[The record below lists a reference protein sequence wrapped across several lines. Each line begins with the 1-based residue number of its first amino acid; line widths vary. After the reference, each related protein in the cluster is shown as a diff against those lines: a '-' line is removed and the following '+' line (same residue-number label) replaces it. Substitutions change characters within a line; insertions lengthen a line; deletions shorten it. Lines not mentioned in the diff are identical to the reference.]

1 MIRSRVARTRS
12 GFTLIELLVVIAII
26 AILIGLLLPAV
37 QKVREAAARMSCSN
51 NLKQISL
58 AAHSCESSVGF
69 FPRGMDNSHVGATCY
84 LLPHLEQD
92 NLFRGF
98 TIPSPATPQNWW
110 ANAPVVLNNRP
121 NGGTSPT
128 PPPPLVKWGAQGEVK
143 TFQCPSGAS
152 PTETPAALMLAPQNN
167 GTQRTSN
174 PALFGG
180 AGFVFSGDPGSKV
193 LGKNHYAAM
202 AGYPLFSAGTING
215 QTTANGQFAGIY
227 AALWPSVAS
236 TTPVTNALPGTTITA
251 ITDGT
256 SNTIAFIEYSNAWV
270 NFGDGN
276 SLTGNSA
283 LAWAGGFLYTYWEMG
298 PVARDRTT
306 YPTMPQSK
314 SPWFR
319 PSSPHTGIVQ
329 ASMGDGSVRALRTS
343 MSYSTFVIMGG
354 MGDGV
359 VLQDN

>member
-1 MIRSRVARTRS
+1 MIRSRDARTRT

-58 AAHSCESSVGF
+58 AAHSFESSAGF
-69 FPRGMDNSHVGATCY
+69 FPRGLDNSHVGALCY
-84 LLPHLEQD
+84 MLPHLEQD

-98 TIPSPATPQNWW
+98 TIPSPAAPQNWW
-110 ANAPVVLNNRP
+110 TNSPAVLNNRP
-121 NGGTSPT
+121 NGGGSTT
-128 PPPPLVKWGAQGEVK
+128 PPAPLTKWGAQGEVK
-143 TFQCPSGAS
+143 TFQCPSGSS
-152 PTETPAALMLAPQNN
+152 PSETAAALLLAPQNN
-167 GTQRTSN
+167 GTERTSN
-174 PALFGG
+174 PSLVAGT
-180 AGFVFSGDPGSKV
+180 GFVFSGDPGSKV
-193 LGKNHYAAM
+193 LGKTHYAPM
-202 AGYPLFSAGTING
+202 AGFPLFSAGTVNG

-227 AALWPSVAS
+227 AALWPTVAS
-236 TTPVTNALPGTTITA
+236 TTQQPNTGTRITS

-283 LAWAGGFLYTYWEMG
+283 IAWAGGFLYTYWEMG
-298 PVARDRTT
+298 PIASDLVD
-306 YPTMPQSK
+306 YPTMPRSK

-343 MSYSTFVIMGG
+343 MNYGSFVIMGG
-354 MGDGV
+354 MADGV